1 MLLEICMQIHSVVF
15 ALSQQIYK
23 QKYTKAVHLLRAD
36 NKVFV
41 TYLTQGGGGL
51 ALILS
56 PCLRPWVTVV
66 LNFSLKYE
74 AIASSQ
80 PTHALLYQ

>member
-1 MLLEICMQIHSVVF
+1 MMLLEICMQIHSVVF

-41 TYLTQGGGGL
+41 TYLTQGGEG
-51 ALILS
+51 
-56 PCLRPWVTVV
+56 
-66 LNFSLKYE
+66 
-74 AIASSQ
+74 
-80 PTHALLYQ
+80 